1 MNEIVKRNQEVVDEY
16 IEEVEEQEFNEEEVR
31 EGNVDEGDEVVLENK
46 YKGKV
51 RYEDS
56 GQST

>member
-1 MNEIVKRNQEVVDEY
+1 M
-16 IEEVEEQEFNEEEVR
+16 R

-46 YKGKV
+46 YKGKA